1 MAVLRIYLVAFVV
14 LMIFY
19 GLLRLYSR
27 SLRKEKLE
35 EHWDETKPEG
45 ISCEDYVRQGLAEY
59 DRSVRPKL
67 LALIYV
73 IPFIVIGITIYM
85 VNW

>member
-1 MAVLRIYLVAFVV
+1 MAILKIYFVAFVV
-14 LMIFY
+14 LTVFY

-35 EHWDETKPEG
+35 ERWDETKPEG
-45 ISCEDYVRQGLAEY
+45 TSREDYVRQGLAAY

-67 LALIYV
+67 IALIYV
-73 IPFIVIGITIYM
+73 VPFIVIAITIYM

>member
-1 MAVLRIYLVAFVV
+1 MSVLRIYLVAFVV
-14 LMIFY
+14 LTIFY

-35 EHWDETKPEG
+35 ERWDETKPEG
-45 ISCEDYVRQGLAEY
+45 ISREDYVRQGLAEY

>member
-1 MAVLRIYLVAFVV
+1 MAILKIYFVAFVV
-14 LMIFY
+14 LTVFY

-35 EHWDETKPEG
+35 ERWDETKPEG
-45 ISCEDYVRQGLAEY
+45 ISREDYVRQGLASY

-67 LALIYV
+67 IALIYV
-73 IPFIVIGITIYM
+73 VPFFVIAITIYM